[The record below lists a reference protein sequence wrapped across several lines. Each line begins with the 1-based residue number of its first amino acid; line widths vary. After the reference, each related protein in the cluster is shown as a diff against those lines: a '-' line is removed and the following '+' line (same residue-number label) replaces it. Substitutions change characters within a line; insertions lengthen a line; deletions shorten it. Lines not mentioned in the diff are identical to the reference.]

1 MKKFLLF
8 IFSLVYYQ
16 CFSQGNIIT
25 IGSNLPT
32 QISVCGTA
40 KVFTITIYNPSPF
53 TVTNDTLKLTMP
65 SGMAYQVGS
74 VTGAGVTEL
83 NTSIPNKP
91 VFLLPP
97 IIPLAPALSITITAS
112 ANCNIITYIAGGG
125 VVENKIRVDYTAN
138 SSQNYDNH
146 TTLTYAVKQPVLNIT
161 NITNQSYTANIGDIY
176 TRCITITNSGLG
188 DLTQFTLTD
197 IHGAGIQIN
206 SVNKGVWVNSGST
219 ETVTFNASHFS
230 SVGNNNGLFEQGE
243 SIVICETVKVNN
255 CFLVASD
262 LTAAWGCNNQVC
274 QSSTMGANV
283 LFPNLIPNIEV
294 TPLSP
299 DMNPCLGPGKASL
312 QRLMIVN
319 KGLGQASNIQLD
331 IFQSTGSGYSSS
343 MGSNIDES
351 SFNIQIDSGAITT
364 VSPDSTEITEQVNC
378 MPANSKGRV
387 FLTIP
392 VLNAGDTAYLQ
403 WNTYSCCY
411 NGCTS
416 TGQSYF
422 NGWAFRGSYSNFC
435 QSAYIISQG
444 WGRVYSQLYG
454 VLNNNSS
461 PSTLDSGQVG
471 AFNFKFS
478 SYGLQAPYPGDASA
492 YWKFVF
498 TLPPCLVGSTNPFV
512 LNGSGSGP
520 GTWNPTTVTTT
531 GNIITAIFNGMP
543 PFDLNQAQVKIN
555 LAVDCN
561 GCSGGFGSVDIQVIY
576 VPSVSCACEVAVS
589 CQSAPVSILCATF
602 IVIPVEPDAS
612 VCPEGMMVRNYL
624 FERTSYGR
632 PDNEPGGGNG
642 IPDPTGNLNFSS
654 IKTNR
659 AMFGDT
665 ISESYH
671 GKVRTSIAH
680 PFWVYCYINTSITNG
695 NLLTYL
701 DAKLTVFRAGALV
714 ATCTNF
720 SAGVATTGTTRT
732 FSYNLSVAGLISS
745 GCMPAGFKYLNS
757 DSLVFIPRYKVTTN
771 TTGPIYTA
779 ETTNEFY
786 LTDVTNPPPGFNRYQ
801 CDGFFSRCFI
811 MGYRFE
817 TKDDSYYTVKS
828 CENIT
833 ISQKYYLSIG
843 PCCSNYNGGN
853 LFPSEYRNWAHISNL
868 TVTIPPGYKFVS
880 AQFKEDRTAGS
891 GTSVTSA
898 AIALTP
904 LYADTTLLVFPVE
917 NYFDGYTGT
926 LPLSDDGFSGTL
938 DVIIEPSCE
947 VTPVLSQ
954 GIKYDWTF
962 SPTGYLTGSGSY
974 PTSLSATQDYI
985 IYDAP
990 SFFLQSILPSVNA
1003 PDSSAIWE
1011 VTLSNPSN
1019 TSNTENSWI
1028 SCPVISGVTVVDIFD
1043 LDNNV
1048 SIPATG
1054 NIYQLGTVNAAT
1066 IRSFR
1071 VTGNFTS
1078 CFQDSIIIYAGWNC
1092 SEGYP
1097 ADLASY
1103 PCLPGK
1109 ITLKETPLIPALD
1122 ISVATTPGTPQLCDT
1137 TDYTVEVLNFQAG
1150 TLYNAL
1156 LTTILPVGVV
1166 IVPGSSKLSYPQ
1178 YSPYGSIPNPVLISG
1193 TTWQWDLSAINS
1205 LIGSNGLKGYL
1216 DSTLNMVKVTFKIV
1230 TNCNYSSGNNI
1241 QFNIKGKAACGL
1253 PVNQNLVPPIQLVI
1267 AGAIATYT
1275 TDIFL
1280 STTYISPCAANS
1292 VMHVNAINLGPA
1304 ALGATDSIVITLPN
1318 GVSYENNSFAG
1329 IHNAPANPVPVQS
1342 MLNGQ
1347 RILKWKMPLGLQAGD
1362 SVVFD
1367 FNYAGTPDAISCG
1380 ISYFQVS
1387 TLSIAN
1393 VVCTST
1399 GSACDINVV
1408 NGSDTLAVFAYK
1420 AYLSLSDPS
1429 GYSVPNP
1436 PAGET
1441 ATISFNINNTGQD
1454 IFPVNDV
1461 VISYYFDSNG
1471 NGVYNTGDV
1480 FVVNDT
1486 LNASIP
1492 QNGSYPYSSSVFL
1505 PAGNSCSVIAVLD
1518 TSINHCSCISDQLAI
1533 TIPMTQAAI
1542 DTSVCSGQTITLGYP
1557 LIAGYIYSWTAATGL
1572 SNLNS
1577 SEPTFAALNNSGLP
1591 VINNFEVTINRINC
1605 ISKDT
1610 VMVSVNPNPLLSI
1623 SAPDT
1628 ICTGE
1633 NNGTATVG
1641 VTGSGAAPY
1650 TYLWNTSPPQLNDTA
1665 TALSGGIY
1673 SVTVTDTNGCSAS
1686 QTITI
1691 IEPATAIIAAITAQ
1705 LNLNCNGICNGTAT
1719 VTASGGTPGYTYSWN
1734 TIPVQITSAANSL
1747 CAGNYSIVVTDMA
1760 GCDTTATLTITEPA
1774 ALTASIAVLSGTCNI
1789 GNNAVATVTAS
1800 GGTGAYTYLWNNGQT
1815 TNTITGLSPGTYSV
1829 TVSDSNSCVQ
1839 TFSAIVTPAV
1849 AVTVNAISTNICQ
1862 GQSTTITA
1870 SASGGTPNYLFL
1882 WNTLETTESI
1892 TVSPMAA
1899 TTYTV
1904 IVTDANG
1911 CQDSVTLPITVRSS
1925 PVVDFQP
1932 DSAGC
1937 SPLCI
1942 SFQDLSTI
1950 ATGINQQWFWD
1961 FGDGTLSNLTNPFHC
1976 FENNTIYSQITNTVK
1991 LTVTS
1996 NDGCS
2001 TTLVKNDYIT
2011 VNPIPVADFNYSP
2024 RPATI
2029 LSPLISFQNESLGA
2043 SIWQWDF
2050 SIGLQDSTSTLQH
2063 PYYTYNDTGQFEV
2076 TLIVNNNYGCT
2087 DTIQKTILIGLDWVI
2102 YIPNA
2107 FTPNGDE
2114 INDFFPAKAYGI
2126 IDFEMFIFD
2135 RWGNLIYQT
2144 DDIKKTWDG
2153 KANHGNELAQSD
2165 VYVYTVKITD
2175 FKKIKH
2181 KYRGVVTLVR

>member
-16 CFSQGNIIT
+16 CYSQGNIIT

-32 QISVCGTA
+32 QISVCGAA

-74 VTGAGVTEL
+74 VTGTGVTEL
-83 NTSIPNKP
+83 NTIIPNKP

-97 IIPLAPALSITITAS
+97 IIPLAQALSITITAS
-112 ANCNIITYIAGGG
+112 ANCDIIAYIAGGG

-138 SSQNYDNH
+138 NSQNYDNH

-161 NITNQSYTANIGDIY
+161 NISNQSYTANIGDIY
-176 TRCITITNSGLG
+176 SRCITITNSGLG
-188 DLTQFTLTD
+188 DLAQFTLTD
-197 IHGAGIQIN
+197 VHGTGIQVN
-206 SVNKGVWVNSGST
+206 SVNKGVWVNSGTT
-219 ETVTFNASHFS
+219 ETITFNASHFS

-243 SIVICETVKVNN
+243 SIVICETVKVNS

-262 LTAAWGCNNQVC
+262 LTASWGCNNQIC
-274 QSSTMGANV
+274 QSSTLGANV
-283 LFPNLIPNIEV
+283 VFPNLIPNIEI
-294 TPLSP
+294 TPMNP

-312 QRLMIVN
+312 QKLMIVN
-319 KGLGQASNIQLD
+319 TGLGQATNIQLD
-331 IFQSTGSGYSSS
+331 IFQSNGSGYSNS

-351 SFNIQIDSGAITT
+351 SFTIRIASGAIIT
-364 VSPDSTEITEQVNC
+364 VTPDSTEITEQLNC

-387 FLTIP
+387 YLTIP

-416 TGQSYF
+416 TGQSYL
-422 NGWAFRGSYSNFC
+422 NGWAYRGSYSNFC
-435 QSAYIISQG
+435 QSSYIINQA

-454 VLNNNSS
+454 ILSNNYS
-461 PSTLDSGQVG
+461 PSILDSGQTGV
-471 AFNFKFS
+471 FNFKFI
-478 SYGLQAPYPGDASA
+478 SYGLQGPYPGDASG

-498 TLPPCLVGSTNPFV
+498 TLPPCLVNSANPYV
-512 LNGSGSGP
+512 LSGSGL
-520 GTWNPTTVTTT
+520 GTWSPTSVTTS
-531 GNIITAIFNGMP
+531 GNIVTAIFNGMP
-543 PFDLNQAQVKIN
+543 PFDLNQAQVKID

-561 GCSGGFGSVDIQVIY
+561 GCSGGFGSVDIQVFY
-576 VPSVSCACEVAVS
+576 VPSVLCACEVTVS
-589 CQSAPVSILCATF
+589 CTSAPVSILCATF

-612 VCPEGMMVRNYL
+612 VCPEGMMIRNYL
-624 FERTSYGR
+624 FQRTSYGQ

-642 IPDPTGNLNFSS
+642 IPDVSGNLNLAS

-680 PFWVYCYINTSITNG
+680 PFWVYCYVSSSITNG
-695 NLLTYL
+695 NLLTYQ
-701 DAKLTVFRAGALV
+701 DAKLTVFRGGALV
-714 ATCTNF
+714 ATCNNF
-720 SAGVATTGTTRT
+720 TAGVVTSGTTRT

-771 TTGPIYTA
+771 TTGPLYTC

-786 LTDVTNPPPGFNRYQ
+786 LTDVANPPPGFNRYQ

-833 ISQKYYLSIG
+833 ISQKYYLSVG

-853 LFPSEYRNWAHISNL
+853 LFPYEYRNWAHISNL
-868 TVTIPPGYKFVS
+868 TAIIPPGYKFVS
-880 AQFKEDRTAGS
+880 AQFTEDRTAGS
-891 GTSVTSA
+891 GLSSTSA

-904 LYADTTLLVFPVE
+904 LYADTSLLVFPVE
-917 NYFDGYTGT
+917 NYFDGYGGT

-938 DVIIEPSCE
+938 EVIIVPSCA

-954 GIKYDWTF
+954 GIQYDLTF

-1028 SCPVISGVTVVDIFD
+1028 SCPAISGLSIVNIFD
-1043 LDNNV
+1043 VDNNV
-1048 SIPATG
+1048 TIPATG
-1054 NIYQLGTVNAAT
+1054 DIYQLGTVNAAT

-1071 VTGNFTS
+1071 VTANFTS

-1097 ADLASY
+1097 ADLSSY
-1103 PCLPGK
+1103 PCIPSK

-1122 ISVATTPGTPQLCDT
+1122 IAVTTPSGIVQLCDT
-1137 TDYTVEVLNFQAG
+1137 TDYTVEVLNFQSG

-1156 LTTILPVGVV
+1156 LTIVLPVGVV

-1178 YSPYGSIPNPVLISG
+1178 YSPYGVIPNPVLISG
-1193 TTWQWDLSAINS
+1193 TTWQWDLSAINT
-1205 LIGSNGLKGYL
+1205 LIGNDGLKGYL
-1216 DSTLNMVKVTFKIV
+1216 DSTLNLVKVTFKIV
-1230 TNCNYSSGNNI
+1230 TNCSYSSGNSI
-1241 QFNIKGKAACGL
+1241 QFNINGKAACGL
-1253 PVNQNLVPPIQLVI
+1253 PVNQNLIPPVQLVI
-1267 AGAIATYT
+1267 AGATANYT

-1292 VMHVNAINLGPA
+1292 AMHVNAINIGPA
-1304 ALGATDSIVITLPN
+1304 AIGATDSIVITLPN

-1347 RILKWKMPLGLQAGD
+1347 LMLKWKMPLGMQPGD
-1362 SVVFD
+1362 SVVFN
-1367 FNYAGTPDAISCG
+1367 FNYAGAPAAISCG
-1380 ISYFQVS
+1380 ISYFRAS

-1393 VVCTST
+1393 VMCTST
-1399 GSACDINVV
+1399 GNACDINVIT
-1408 NGSDTLAVFAYK
+1408 GSDTLAVFAYK

-1429 GYSVPNP
+1429 GYSIPNP
-1436 PAGET
+1436 PSGENT
-1441 ATISFNINNTGQD
+1441 TISFNINNTGQD

-1471 NGVYNTGDV
+1471 NGIYNTGDV

-1492 QNGSYPYSSSVFL
+1492 QNGSYPYSSSVFF

-1533 TIPMTQAAI
+1533 TIPMTQIAI

-1557 LIAGYIYSWTAATGL
+1557 PITGYIYSWTPAAGL

-1577 SEPTFAALNNSGLP
+1577 SEPTFTALNNSSLP
-1591 VINNFEVTINRINC
+1591 VTNNFEVTINRINC
-1605 ISKDT
+1605 VSKDT
-1610 VMVSVNPNPLLSI
+1610 VGVTTNPNPLLSM

-1628 ICTGE
+1628 ICRGE
-1633 NNGTATVG
+1633 NNGNAIVT
-1641 VTGSGAAPY
+1641 VTGSGTAPY
-1650 TYLWNTSPPQLNDTA
+1650 TYLWNTIPAQLNDSA
-1665 TALSGGIY
+1665 TALSGGTY
-1673 SVTVTDTNGCSAS
+1673 SVTVTDVNGCSA
-1686 QTITI
+1686 IGMVTI
-1691 IEPATAIIAAITAQ
+1691 IEPATAVTAAITAQ
-1705 LNLNCNGICNGTAT
+1705 VNLNCNAICNGTAT
-1719 VTASGGTPGYTYSWN
+1719 VTGSGGTPGYSYSWN
-1734 TIPVQITSAANSL
+1734 TTPVQITSAANSL
-1747 CAGNYSIVVTDMA
+1747 CAGNYSIVVTDIA
-1760 GCDTTATLTITEPA
+1760 GCDTTVTLTVTEPP
-1774 ALTASIAVLSGTCNI
+1774 ALAASIVVLSGTCNT
-1789 GNNAVATVTAS
+1789 GNNATATVTAS
-1800 GGTGAYTYLWNNGQT
+1800 GGTGAYTYLWDNGQT

-1839 TFSAIVTPAV
+1839 TFSAVVTPAV
-1849 AVTVNAISTNICQ
+1849 AVTANATSTNICQ

-1882 WNTLETTESI
+1882 WNTSETTESI
-1892 TVSPMAA
+1892 TVSPMVDA
-1899 TTYTV
+1899 TYTV

-1911 CQDSVTLPITVRSS
+1911 CQDTVTLPITVRSS

-1937 SPLCI
+1937 SPLCLT
-1942 SFQDLSTI
+1942 FQDLSTI

-1961 FGDGTLSNLTNPFHC
+1961 FGDGTLSNLTNPSHC
-1976 FENNTIYSQITNTVK
+1976 FENNTIYSPITNTVK

-2001 TTLVKNDYIT
+2001 TTMIKNDYIT
-2011 VNPIPVADFNYSP
+2011 VYPIPVADFNYSP
-2024 RPATI
+2024 QAPTI

-2043 SIWQWDF
+2043 SIWHWDF
-2050 SIGLQDSTSTLQH
+2050 SIGLQDSTSSLQH

-2114 INDFFPAKAYGI
+2114 INDSFPAKAYGI

-2144 DDIKKTWDG
+2144 DDIKKPWDG

-2165 VYVYTVKITD
+2165 VYVYVVKVTD
-2175 FKKIKH
+2175 FKKTKH
-2181 KYRGVVTLVR
+2181 KYRGIVTLVR

>member
-16 CFSQGNIIT
+16 CYSQGNIIT
-25 IGSNLPT
+25 IGSNLPS
-32 QISVCGTA
+32 QISVCGAA

-53 TVTNDTLKLTMP
+53 TVTSDTLKLTMP
-65 SGMAYQVGS
+65 SGMVYQVGS

-83 NTSIPNKP
+83 NTNTPNKP

-97 IIPLAPALSITITAS
+97 IIPLAQALSITITAS
-112 ANCNIITYIAGGG
+112 ANCDIIAYIAGGG
-125 VVENKIRVDYTAN
+125 VVENLIRVDYTAN
-138 SSQNYDNH
+138 NSQNYDNH
-146 TTLTYAVKQPVLNIT
+146 TTLTYSVKQPVLNIS

-188 DLTQFTLTD
+188 DLAQFTLTD
-197 IHGAGIQIN
+197 IHGTGIQVNNIN
-206 SVNKGVWVNSGST
+206 NGVWVNSGTT
-219 ETVTFNASHFS
+219 ETITFNASHFS

-243 SIVICETVKVNN
+243 SIIICETVKVNN

-262 LTAAWGCNNQVC
+262 ITAAWGCNNQVC
-274 QSSTMGANV
+274 QSSILGANV
-283 LFPNLIPNIEV
+283 VFPNLIPNIEI
-294 TPLSP
+294 TPLNP
-299 DMNPCLGPGKASL
+299 DMNPCLGAGNASL

-319 KGLGQASNIQLD
+319 TGLGQATNIQLD
-331 IFQSTGSGYSSS
+331 IFQTNGSGYNSSV
-343 MGSNIDES
+343 GSNIDES
-351 SFNIQIDSGAITT
+351 SFKLQIDSGPITSVT
-364 VSPDSTEITEQVNC
+364 ADSTEITDQLNC
-378 MPANSKGRV
+378 MAANSKGRV
-387 FLTIP
+387 YLTIP
-392 VLNAGDTAYLQ
+392 ALNAGDTAYLE

-411 NGCTS
+411 NACAG
-416 TGQSYF
+416 TGQSYL
-422 NGWAFRGSYSNFC
+422 NGWAYRGSYSNFC
-435 QSAYIISQG
+435 QSSYIISQG

-454 VLNNNSS
+454 ILSNNYS
-461 PSTLDSGQVG
+461 PSTLDSGQTG
-471 AFNFKFS
+471 AFNFKFT
-478 SYGLQAPYPGDASA
+478 SYGLQVPYPGDASG

-498 TLPPCLVGSTNPFV
+498 TLPPCLVNLVNPYV
-512 LNGSGSGP
+512 LSINGVD
-520 GTWNPTTVTTT
+520 TWNPTSVTTS

-543 PFDLNQAQVKIN
+543 PFDLNQAQVKID

-561 GCSGGFGSVDIQVIY
+561 GCSGGFGSVDIKVFY

-602 IVIPVEPDAS
+602 IVIPVEPEVS
-612 VCPEGMMVRNYL
+612 VCPEGMMVRNYY
-624 FERTSYGR
+624 FKRTSYGQ

-642 IPDPTGNLNFSS
+642 VPDVSGNLNFSS

-665 ISESYH
+665 ISEGYH
-671 GKVRTSIAH
+671 GKVRTSTAH
-680 PFWVYCYINTSITNG
+680 PFWVYCYINSSITNG
-695 NLLTYL
+695 NLLTYQ
-701 DAKLTVFRAGALV
+701 DAKLTVFRGGVLV

-720 SAGVATTGTTRT
+720 TAGVTTTGTTRS

-745 GCMPAGFKYLNS
+745 GCMPNGFQYLNS

-771 TTGPIYTA
+771 TTGPIYTC

-786 LTDVTNPPPGFNRYQ
+786 LTDVANPPPGFNRYQ
-801 CDGFFSRCFI
+801 CDGFFSQCFI

-817 TKDDSYYTVKS
+817 SHDDSYYTVKS
-828 CENIT
+828 CENVT

-853 LFPSEYRNWAHISNL
+853 LFPNEYRNWAHISNL
-868 TVTIPPGYKFVS
+868 TARIPSGYKFVS
-880 AQFKEDRTAGS
+880 AQFTEDRTAGS
-891 GTSVTSA
+891 GLSSTSA

-904 LYADTTLLVFPVE
+904 LYADTALLVFPVE
-917 NYFDGYTGT
+917 NYFNGYGGT

-938 DVIIEPSCE
+938 DVIIVPSCE
-947 VTPVLSQ
+947 VTPVVSQ
-954 GIKYDWTF
+954 GIQYDWTF

-974 PTSLSATQDYI
+974 PIIVSATQDYV

-1003 PDSSAIWE
+1003 PDSMATWD

-1028 SCPVISGVTVVDIFD
+1028 SCPAISGVAIIDVFD
-1043 LDNNV
+1043 VDNNV
-1048 SIPATG
+1048 VIPATG
-1054 NIYQLGTVNAAT
+1054 DIYQLGTVNAAT

-1071 VTGNFTS
+1071 VTANFTS

-1097 ADLASY
+1097 VNLSDY
-1103 PCLPGK
+1103 PCSPGK

-1122 ISVATTPGTPQLCDT
+1122 IAVTGPSGSVPLCDT
-1137 TDYTVEVLNFQAG
+1137 SNYSVELVNFQAG
-1150 TLYNAL
+1150 TLYNVL
-1156 LTTILPVGVV
+1156 LTTVLPVGVV
-1166 IVPGSSKLSYPQ
+1166 ILPGSSKLSYPE
-1178 YSPYGSIPNPVLISG
+1178 YSPYSVIPDPVLLNG
-1193 TTWQWDLSAINS
+1193 TTWQWDLSAINN
-1205 LIGSNGLKGYL
+1205 LIGTNGLKGYL
-1216 DSTLNMVKVTFKIV
+1216 DSTLNLVKVTFKII
-1230 TNCNYSSGNNI
+1230 TNCSYTSGNSI

-1253 PVNQNLVPPIQLVI
+1253 PVNQDLIPPVQLVI
-1267 AGAIATYT
+1267 TGAEATYT
-1275 TDIFL
+1275 TDVFL
-1280 STTYISPCAANS
+1280 STTYISPCAASS
-1292 VMHVNAINLGPA
+1292 VMHVNAVNLGPGA
-1304 ALGATDSIVITLPN
+1304 IGATDSIVITLPY
-1318 GVSYENNSFAG
+1318 GVSYENSSFAG
-1329 IHNAPANPVPVQS
+1329 IHNAPANPNPVQT

-1347 RILKWKMPLGLQAGD
+1347 LTLKWKMPAGMQAGD

-1367 FNYAGTPDAISCG
+1367 FNYAGTPAAISCG
-1380 ISYFQVS
+1380 ISYFQAS

-1399 GSACDINVV
+1399 GNACNINVI
-1408 NGSDTLAVFAYK
+1408 NGFDTLAVFAYK

-1436 PAGET
+1436 PTGET
-1441 ATISFNINNTGQD
+1441 ATISFTINNTGED
-1454 IFPVNDV
+1454 ILPVNDV
-1461 VISYYFDSNG
+1461 VISYYFDANG

-1480 FVVNDT
+1480 FIVNDT

-1492 QNGSYPYSSSVFL
+1492 ENGSYSYSSDVFL

-1518 TSINHCSCISDQLAI
+1518 TSVNHCSCISDQLAI
-1533 TIPMTQAAI
+1533 TIPMTQIGI

-1557 LIAGYIYSWTAATGL
+1557 PITGYTYLWTASTGL
-1572 SNLNS
+1572 SNLSS

-1591 VINNFEVTINRINC
+1591 VTNNFEVTINRINC
-1605 ISKDT
+1605 VSKDT
-1610 VMVSVNPNPLLSI
+1610 VEVITNPNPLLSM
-1623 SAPDT
+1623 SDPDT
-1628 ICTGE
+1628 ICKGE
-1633 NNGTATVG
+1633 SNGSAIAT
-1641 VTGSGAAPY
+1641 VTGSGTAPY
-1650 TYLWNTSPPQLNDTA
+1650 TYVWNTTPTQLNDTA
-1665 TALSGGIY
+1665 TTLSGGTY
-1673 SVTVTDTNGCSAS
+1673 SVIVTDANGCSA
-1686 QTITI
+1686 TETVTI
-1691 IEPATAIIAAITAQ
+1691 IEPALAITVAITAQ
-1705 LNLNCNGICNGTAT
+1705 VNLNCNAICNGTAT

-1734 TIPVQITSAANSL
+1734 TTPAQTASAANGL
-1747 CAGNYSIVVTDMA
+1747 CAGNYTIMVTDAA
-1760 GCDTTATLTITEPA
+1760 GCDTSVMLTITEPP
-1774 ALTASIAVLSGTCNI
+1774 ALTASIAILSGTCNI
-1789 GNNAVATVTAS
+1789 GNNATATVTAS
-1800 GGTGAYTYLWNNGQT
+1800 GGTGSYTYLWSNGQT
-1815 TNTITGLSPGTYSV
+1815 TNIITGLSSGTYSV

-1839 TFSAIVTPAV
+1839 TFSAVVTPAV
-1849 AVTVNAISTNICQ
+1849 AVTANATSTNICQ

-1882 WNTLETTESI
+1882 WNTSETTESI
-1892 TVSPMAA
+1892 TVSPMAD

-1911 CQDSVTLPITVRSS
+1911 CQDTVTLPITVRSS

-1932 DSAGC
+1932 DSIGC
-1937 SPLCI
+1937 SPLCVT
-1942 SFQDLSTI
+1942 FQDLSVI

-1961 FGDGTLSNLTNPFHC
+1961 FGDGTLSNLTNPSHC
-1976 FENNTIYSQITNTVK
+1976 FENNTIYSPVTYTVK

-2001 TTLVKNDYIT
+2001 TTLIKNDYIT
-2011 VNPIPVADFNYSP
+2011 VNPIPVAAFNYSP
-2024 RPATI
+2024 QPATI

-2043 SIWQWDF
+2043 TIWQWDL

-2063 PYYTYNDTGQFEV
+2063 PYYTYTDTGQFDV
-2076 TLIVNNNYGCT
+2076 TLIVNNIYSCA

-2114 INDFFPAKAYGI
+2114 INDSFPAKAYGI
-2126 IDFEMFIFD
+2126 IDFEMLIFD

-2144 DDIKKTWDG
+2144 DDIRKPWDG

-2165 VYVYTVKITD
+2165 VYVYVVKVTD
-2175 FKKIKH
+2175 FKMIKH
-2181 KYRGVVTLVR
+2181 KYRGIVTLVR